1 MDKEKIRNLIGETF
15 NDIADALVTGQFSS
29 KIKIGLTTLGSEH
42 GVETLVKSAERA
54 SKTGN
59 FEVVLIGPKCE
70 TDLELFE
77 VTCEN
82 DAQQKMEELLDSNY
96 LHGCVTM
103 HYSFPIGVSTVGR
116 IITPAYG
123 KEMLIAT
130 TTGSSDTDRTI
141 SMFKN
146 AVYGIITAKAL
157 GIVNPTVGI
166 LNVDNARSVER
177 LLKKLNNNG
186 YEINFGESIR
196 SDGGTVMRG
205 NDLITGS
212 CDIMVTDTLTGNILM
227 KLFSS
232 FNTGGSYE
240 ALGYGYGPG
249 IGFDQKRIISIISR
263 ASGIPV
269 IVNALNYTAQ
279 LAQGDIH
286 NVIALESHKLQKAKF
301 FDLIEEHK
309 AANVSKDVSA
319 NDYKRPE
326 KEVVSSEIVGIDILE
341 LEAAVETLLRN
352 GIYAESGMG
361 CTGPIILVSEKNI
374 SKAKTILHENSYC

>member
-1 MDKEKIRNLIGETF
+1 
-15 NDIADALVTGQFSS
+15 
-29 KIKIGLTTLGSEH
+29 
-42 GVETLVKSAERA
+42 
-54 SKTGN
+54 
-59 FEVVLIGPKCE
+59 
-70 TDLELFE
+70 
-77 VTCEN
+77 
-82 DAQQKMEELLDSNY
+82 
-96 LHGCVTM
+96 
-103 HYSFPIGVSTVGR
+103 
-116 IITPAYG
+116 
-123 KEMLIAT
+123 
-130 TTGSSDTDRTI
+130 
-141 SMFKN
+141 
-146 AVYGIITAKAL
+146 
-157 GIVNPTVGI
+157 
-166 LNVDNARSVER
+166 
-177 LLKKLNNNG
+177 
-186 YEINFGESIR
+186 
-196 SDGGTVMRG
+196 MRG

>member
-42 GVETLVKSAERA
+42 KVETLVKSAERA

-77 VTCEN
+77 VTCEI

-286 NVIALESHKLQKAKF
+286 NIIALESHKLQKAKF

>member
-42 GVETLVKSAERA
+42 KVETLVKSAERA

-286 NVIALESHKLQKAKF
+286 NIIALESHKLQKAKF

>member
-42 GVETLVKSAERA
+42 KVETLVKSAERA

-70 TDLELFE
+70 TDLELYE

-177 LLKKLNNNG
+177 LLKKLNGNG

-286 NVIALESHKLQKAKF
+286 NIIALESHKLQKAKF

>member
-42 GVETLVKSAERA
+42 KVETLVKSAERA

>member
-42 GVETLVKSAERA
+42 KVETLVKSAERA

-70 TDLELFE
+70 TDLELYE

-286 NVIALESHKLQKAKF
+286 NIIALESHKLQKAKF

>member
-1 MDKEKIRNLIGETF
+1 VEKEKIRNLIGETF

-42 GVETLVKSAERA
+42 KVETLVKSAERA

-286 NVIALESHKLQKAKF
+286 NIIALESHKLQKAKF

>member
-1 MDKEKIRNLIGETF
+1 MEKEKIRNLIGETF

-42 GVETLVKSAERA
+42 KVETLVKSAERA

-286 NVIALESHKLQKAKF
+286 NIIALESHKLQKAKF